1 MSHPQRALCGVRMVT
16 KGMYGVGIVTIAI
29 LQCGHGESA
38 TKDTVWY
45 GKSHNRHGVGK
56 VSYKGHRM
64 SGDSKPQRA

>member
-29 LQCGHGESA
+29 LQCGHSESA

-56 VSYKGHRM
+56 VS
-64 SGDSKPQRA
+64 